1 MAKRSPPPP
10 KPDPALTLSA
20 QVFLEPTDTDED
32 LGAEAARRLRD
43 AAEAVQA
50 APEAATLGKVHRLA
64 RSFSVQAAPAVIEA
78 LEKAPGVRSVLSNEQ
93 PDLLIRPV
101 RRVREE

>member
-1 MAKRSPPPP
+1 MAKRSPPPR
-10 KPDPALTLSA
+10 KPPETLSA

-101 RRVREE
+101 RRKRDD